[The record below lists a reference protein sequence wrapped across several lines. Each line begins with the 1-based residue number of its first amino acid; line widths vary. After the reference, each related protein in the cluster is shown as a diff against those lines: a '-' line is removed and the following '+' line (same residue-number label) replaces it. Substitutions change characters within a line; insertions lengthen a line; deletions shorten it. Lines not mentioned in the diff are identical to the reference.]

1 MSRPRA
7 HVRNA
12 ADPQQ
17 VKRAARKERD
27 ADEQRLEA
35 IRAVLQT
42 PEGRRVF
49 WDLLVRASVFESI
62 WNPNVQIHYNAGRQD
77 FGHQL
82 MADLLVADEDGYDLM
97 QREARARQR
106 QEDRETDAA
115 HANAQGQQQAG
126 GRAVMD
132 E

>member
-1 MSRPRA
+1 MSRQRA

-17 VKRAARKERD
+17 VKRAARKQRE
-27 ADEQRLEA
+27 ADEDRIAA
-35 IRAVLQT
+35 IRVVLQT
-42 PEGRRVF
+42 VEGRRVF
-49 WDLLVRASVFESI
+49 WDLLSAAGVFRSI
-62 WNPNVQIHYNAGRQD
+62 WHPSAEIHYNAGRQD
-77 FGHQL
+77 FGHEM
-82 MADLLVADEDGYDLM
+82 MADLLLADEDAWELM

-115 HANAQGQQQAG
+115 HAAADETSG
-126 GRAVMD
+126 GRAVMA